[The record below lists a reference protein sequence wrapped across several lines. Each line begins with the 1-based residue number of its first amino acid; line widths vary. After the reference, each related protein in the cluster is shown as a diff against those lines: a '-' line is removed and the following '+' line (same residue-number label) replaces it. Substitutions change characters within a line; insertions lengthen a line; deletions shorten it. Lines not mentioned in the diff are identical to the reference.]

1 MQLSKIVRKY
11 KFTII
16 CLIAIIHLCFMDMGD
31 ISTPNIFAFS
41 KFDLFAHFSMYLGL
55 TFIFLTEKQYKNE
68 NKLTFAESQK
78 YLIAFIILGF
88 LIEIF
93 QPIISTR
100 SRELFDFIADLL
112 GCYAGYFVFV
122 LFRKFFLKSSL
133 QESKTE

>member
-1 MQLSKIVRKY
+1 MRFFKIIRKY

-16 CLIAIIHLCFMDMGD
+16 CLFAIIYLCFMDMGNITAPD
-31 ISTPNIFAFS
+31 IFAFS

-55 TFIFLTEKQYKNE
+55 SFIFFTEKQRKNE
-68 NKLTFAESQK
+68 RKLTFAESQK

-93 QPIISTR
+93 QPILSTR

-112 GCYAGYFVFV
+112 GCYIGYFIFV
-122 LFRKFFLKSSL
+122 LFRKFCRN
-133 QESKTE
+133 

>member
-1 MQLSKIVRKY
+1 
-11 KFTII
+11 
-16 CLIAIIHLCFMDMGD
+16 MDMGD

-93 QPIISTR
+93 QPILSTR
-100 SRELFDFIADLL
+100 SRELFDFIADII
-112 GCYAGYFVFV
+112 GCYAGYLLFII
-122 LFRKFFLKSSL
+122 FRKLFYKPSL
-133 QESKTE
+133 RGTKQS